1 MVLLLPVRVNLMK
14 MLLPVQ
20 HDPRLGLET
29 DVRFVV
35 SNWKVALSVGLAGMI
50 LPFALGAAIAWGLY
64 NEFRDEPDIVHIQ
77 FGVYMLFVGIAMA
90 ITVRWC

>member
-29 DVRFVV
+29 DVTE
-35 SNWKVALSVGLAGMI
+35 LSVL
-50 LPFALGAAIAWGLY
+50 
-64 NEFRDEPDIVHIQ
+64 H
-77 FGVYMLFVGIAMA
+77 
-90 ITVRWC
+90 